1 MFSSF
6 SNAAVDVLKG
16 DWDAYSK
23 SSQAIYGKVVIN
35 NDFIHWG
42 VPKVKGK
49 VGANEA
55 LPCKAEY
62 KYSYDQSKKLHTI
75 KLINKICAYEDM
87 KNSHI
92 SKKLSHWNIEIIK
105 ERSRRIE
112 AKFYSYTD
120 SDKQSG
126 KGIFYKYLP
135 RK

>member
-1 MFSSF
+1 MFSSI

-16 DWDAYSK
+16 DWDAYSR
-23 SSQAIYGKVVIN
+23 SSQAIYGQVVMN

-42 VPKVKGK
+42 VPKINGK
-49 VGANEA
+49 LGANKS
-55 LPCKAEY
+55 LPCRAEY
-62 KYSYDQSKKLHTI
+62 KYSYDESKKLHTI
-75 KLINKICAYEDM
+75 KLSNKICAYEDM

-92 SKKLSHWNIEIIK
+92 SKKLSYWNIEVIK

-120 SDKQSG
+120 SDEKSG
-126 KGIFYKYLP
+126 EGIFYKYLP